1 MTRDPRQAHGH
12 DLSRRDFL
20 KRTAGA
26 AVAIPAAAE
35 ILAACTKPG
44 TTSSGE
50 LPYKLARPENPAT
63 LPMNGDPIPSDTPI
77 EQGAELQ
84 ILNWS
89 QYMWKHVLR
98 QFVEAHQAEEIT
110 YTAASTFQNMDEAV
124 AKLEA

>member
-44 TTSSGE
+44 TTSSTGG
-50 LPYKLARPENPAT
+50 LPYQIARPDNPVT
-63 LPMNGDPIPSDTPI
+63 LPMNGDPISSDTPI
-77 EQGAELQ
+77 D
-84 ILNWS
+84 
-89 QYMWKHVLR
+89 LR
-98 QFVEAHQAEEIT
+98 PRPRPCSRRPRLRLRSAPRARPL
-110 YTAASTFQNMDEAV
+110 STR
-124 AKLEA
+124 